1 MTKFTQEQ
9 IEHLGKRIEFLDA
22 EDTEKGFSVMGS
34 VGGYVRGSV
43 GGSVMGRVE
52 GSVRGSVEGDVWG
65 DVRGS
70 VWGRVEG
77 DVEGDVWGDVR
88 GNVLGDV
95 RGNVLGDVGKK
106 EAATNRLRR
115 KLEILKLDAAKSRG
129 QLFHDLQECLA
140 LMDSIEK
147 ER

>member
-52 GSVRGSVEGDVWG
+52 GSVRGTVEGDVWG
-65 DVRGS
+65 DVKGS

-77 DVEGDVWGDVR
+77 DVEGDVW
-88 GNVLGDV
+88 GDV

-140 LMDSIEK
+140 LMDIIEK

>member
-52 GSVRGSVEGDVWG
+52 GSVRGN
-65 DVRGS
+65 
-70 VWGRVEG
+70 
-77 DVEGDVWGDVR
+77 VEGDVWGDVR

-95 RGNVLGDVGKK
+95 RGNVLGDVGKN

-140 LMDSIEK
+140 LMDIIEK

>member
-52 GSVRGSVEGDVWG
+52 GSVRGNVEGDVWG

-77 DVEGDVWGDVR
+77 DVEGDVW
-88 GNVLGDV
+88 GDV

-140 LMDSIEK
+140 LMDIIEK

>member
-52 GSVRGSVEGDVWG
+52 GSVRGNVEGDVWG

-95 RGNVLGDVGKK
+95 GKK
-106 EAATNRLRR
+106 GAATNRLRR

-140 LMDSIEK
+140 LMDIIEK

>member
-1 MTKFTQEQ
+1 MGMTKFTQEQ

-52 GSVRGSVEGDVWG
+52 GSVRGTVEGDVWG
-65 DVRGS
+65 DVKGS

-77 DVEGDVWGDVR
+77 DVEGDVW
-88 GNVLGDV
+88 GDV

-140 LMDSIEK
+140 LMDIIEK

>member
-52 GSVRGSVEGDVWG
+52 GSVRGNVEGDVWG

-95 RGNVLGDVGKK
+95 EKK

-140 LMDSIEK
+140 LMDIIEK

>member
-52 GSVRGSVEGDVWG
+52 GSVRGTVEGDVWG
-65 DVRGS
+65 DVKGS

-77 DVEGDVWGDVR
+77 DVEGDVW
-88 GNVLGDV
+88 GDV

-115 KLEILKLDAAKSRG
+115 KLEILKLDEAKSRG

-140 LMDSIEK
+140 LMDIIEK

>member
-34 VGGYVRGSV
+34 VGGYVRGGV

-52 GSVRGSVEGDVWG
+52 GSVRGTVEGDVWG
-65 DVRGS
+65 DVKGS

-77 DVEGDVWGDVR
+77 DVEGDVW
-88 GNVLGDV
+88 GDV

-140 LMDSIEK
+140 LMDIIEK

>member
-52 GSVRGSVEGDVWG
+52 GSVRG
-65 DVRGS
+65 
-70 VWGRVEG
+70 
-77 DVEGDVWGDVR
+77 
-88 GNVLGDV
+88 
-95 RGNVLGDVGKK
+95 NVLGDVGKK
-106 EAATNRLRR
+106 EAATNRLHR

-140 LMDSIEK
+140 LMDIIEK

>member
-22 EDTEKGFSVMGS
+22 EDTEKGFSV
-34 VGGYVRGSV
+34 RGN
-43 GGSVMGRVE
+43 VE
-52 GSVRGSVEGDVWG
+52 GSVRGNVE
-65 DVRGS
+65 
-70 VWGRVEG
+70 
-77 DVEGDVWGDVR
+77 
-88 GNVLGDV
+88 
-95 RGNVLGDVGKK
+95 GDVGKK

-140 LMDSIEK
+140 LMDIIEK

>member
-52 GSVRGSVEGDVWG
+52 G
-65 DVRGS
+65 
-70 VWGRVEG
+70 

-88 GNVLGDV
+88 GNVLGD
-95 RGNVLGDVGKK
+95 VLGDVGKK

-140 LMDSIEK
+140 LMDIIEK